1 MNNHYDLLAH
11 MNALVQS
18 GDNKTPLY
26 YVLREAARK
35 ANMGGV
41 QMNSLA
47 RAKQVLPAWA
57 YAAVAARLAETE
69 AAPLA
74 A

>member
-1 MNNHYDLLAH
+1 MNNHYDAIAH

-18 GDNKTPLY
+18 GDNKSPLY
-26 YVLREAARK
+26 YAVREGLRK
-35 ANMGGV
+35 ANMGGA
-41 QMNSLA
+41 QMNTLA
-47 RAKQVLPAWA
+47 RAKEVLPAWA
-57 YAAVAARLAETE
+57 YAQVAALFAEE